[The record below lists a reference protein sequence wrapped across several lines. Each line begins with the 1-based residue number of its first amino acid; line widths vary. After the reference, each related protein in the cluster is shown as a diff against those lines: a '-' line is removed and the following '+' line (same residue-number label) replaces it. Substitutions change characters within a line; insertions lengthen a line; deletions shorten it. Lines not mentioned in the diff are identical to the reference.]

1 MWTKRQKGRGDRSVS
16 GPSLDCSVLE
26 TPSQVSLAPKN
37 ISKDLPALPS
47 EIPETSHE
55 ADPAPL
61 ASPIRAYQD
70 YSQYADDDPG
80 ISPPDSPIDVSG
92 TRPYS
97 SHNVSPIEN
106 DAGHFFPEPSVK
118 RPSQIP
124 VPRRYSQSNM
134 LNYESGHESPADT
147 NPTIRKAG
155 TEQVLSS
162 SSALPKAAKPKS
174 KQHQH
179 AASLLQSGR
188 EKLQILSKTWDQKQQ
203 SGQRPREQWKGAS
216 GRAPLMGP
224 IETNTSARKFPSR
237 SNSPHV
243 GHNFVDYGPDT
254 YTVTTITAG
263 NSSDE
268 KPRKKSRQPKKKSEP
283 RDTPSKSSLALPI
296 SGAGSDEVKEKEE
309 EEAHQTPV
317 ADKLTP
323 LENTTDFSSM
333 FQKLDLIDEPRSRFS
348 ASTYDPTELATTP
361 PGSAG
366 SDSPPVPDIPPS
378 PIMTRRRPVPGY
390 ATSIKSTKRKP
401 VGSETPPPEVD
412 LKDMTPHDRAQYRIN
427 SLQIRSNELSK
438 RKTSVKTMLHELTQ
452 VIQPSSIAYD
462 MATRDEVK
470 KSVTSLNNELAEI
483 TKEEHDLGVKLSRAY
498 RKLDSADFYEHSS
511 LWVKSIDR

>member
-1 MWTKRQKGRGDRSVS
+1 
-16 GPSLDCSVLE
+16 
-26 TPSQVSLAPKN
+26 
-37 ISKDLPALPS
+37 
-47 EIPETSHE
+47 
-55 ADPAPL
+55 
-61 ASPIRAYQD
+61 
-70 YSQYADDDPG
+70 
-80 ISPPDSPIDVSG
+80 
-92 TRPYS
+92 
-97 SHNVSPIEN
+97 
-106 DAGHFFPEPSVK
+106 
-118 RPSQIP
+118 
-124 VPRRYSQSNM
+124 M
-134 LNYESGHESPADT
+134 LNESGRESPAELK
-147 NPTIRKAG
+147 PTIRKASTQQVSGG
-155 TEQVLSS
+155 TA
-162 SSALPKAAKPKS
+162 ALPKSVKPKS

-179 AASLLQSGR
+179 ASSLLQSGR

-203 SGQRPREQWKGAS
+203 PGQQPREQWKGAS

-224 IETNTSARKFPSR
+224 IETNATAKKAPSR

-243 GHNFVDYGPDT
+243 GRDFVDYGPHT

-268 KPRKKSRQPKKKSEP
+268 KPRKKSRQPKNKGES
-283 RDTPSKSSLALPI
+283 RDLSSKSSLALPI
-296 SGAGSDEVKEKEE
+296 SGRGSESPPEKPKEDG
-309 EEAHQTPV
+309 AQTPPAV
-317 ADKLTP
+317 DKLTP
-323 LENTTDFSSM
+323 LKNTNDFSTV

-366 SDSPPVPDIPPS
+366 SDRPPVPDIPKS

-390 ATSIKSTKRKP
+390 ESSIKSTKRKP

-412 LKDMTPHDRAQYRIN
+412 LKDMAPQDRAQFRIS
-427 SLQIRSNELSK
+427 SLQIRGNELSK

-498 RKLDSADFYEHSS
+498 RKLDSADSYEHSS